1 MMNLSPPLSA
11 GRLKLAQGLAW
22 LAPFIRWTWLLHLF
36 GRLRQRRVPVLLQL
50 SDVECGAACLAMV
63 LGYHGQTARVTECAA
78 RIGTGRDG
86 TTALGLAQ
94 AARTF
99 GLRVRA
105 YTLEPADLGRLPTPA
120 ILHWNFAHFVVL
132 ERWSERGVDIVNPAG
147 GRRRLLPT
155 EVDAAFTGVAL
166 ACEPG
171 ALFDRG
177 VQSAPAWRRY
187 LRSYVLQAPGV
198 LAQVLVAS
206 LILQVL
212 GLVLPVATAVLVDRV
227 LPLRMTGALPILAV
241 GMGLLVLTQAL
252 TSYLR
257 AALLL
262 HLQARVDARTMLG
275 FLEHLLSLP
284 YRFFAQRSSGDLLL
298 RLNSNA
304 AIREALTG
312 QTLSV
317 LLDGTLVFGYLA
329 VLLARDTLF
338 GGLVLAIALL
348 QVALVLATGRR
359 MHDLTQ
365 RDLMAQAMSQGYLV
379 EALTG
384 IATVK
389 ACGAESRVLDRWTD
403 LFHTALEVG
412 QRRSHL
418 AAVVDATLGALRVAA
433 PLALLW
439 VGATRV
445 LDGAMTLGTMLA
457 LAALGGAVLTP
468 LASLVASAQRIQLVG
483 AHLERLTDVLDAD
496 PEQDP
501 GMCLIE
507 PVSVGRIDLRGVG
520 FRCDPQA
527 PWVLRDISLTVEPGQ
542 KVALVGA
549 TGCGKSTLAKLL
561 LGLYEPAEGE
571 IQYGGVPAVTID
583 RRALRR
589 RCGVVPQEPVLFS
602 GSIRDNIAF
611 GAPDLGLPEVEQAAS
626 LAAID
631 AEIARMPMGYET
643 RVGEGGAGLSGGQ
656 RQRLTLARALAS
668 RPELLLLD
676 EATSHLDVATEA
688 LVERNLV
695 GLACTRIVIAHRLS
709 TVRDADLILVLD
721 GGTIVERGS
730 HEELMVRGGHYA
742 ALVGGQ
748 LGPEPSDVTERVA

>member
-1 MMNLSPPLSA
+1 MNRSPQVGA
-11 GRLKLAQGLAW
+11 GRLKLAHGFVW
-22 LAPFIRWTWLLHLF
+22 LAALVGWSRLLRLT
-36 GRLRQRRVPVLLQL
+36 GRLRRRRVPVLLQL
-50 SDVECGAACLAMV
+50 NDVECGAACLAMV
-63 LGYHGQTARVTECAA
+63 LGYHGRRTRVAECGA

-86 TTALGLAQ
+86 ATALELAQ
-94 AARTF
+94 AARAF

-105 YTLEPADLGRLPTPA
+105 YTLEPADLGRLPVPA

-132 ERWSERGVDIVNPAG
+132 ERWSERSVEIVDPSG
-147 GRRRLLPT
+147 GRRRLSPA

-166 ACEPG
+166 VCEPG
-171 ALFDRG
+171 VLFDRG
-177 VQSAPAWRRY
+177 ARTAPAWRRY
-187 LRSYVLQAPGV
+187 LRAYVLQAPGV
-198 LAQVLVAS
+198 LAQVVVAS
-206 LILQVL
+206 LGLQLLGVAL
-212 GLVLPVATAVLVDRV
+212 PVTTGLVVDRV
-227 LPLRMTGALPILAV
+227 LPLRIEGALPILAV
-241 GMGLLVLTQAL
+241 GLTLLVLTQAV

-257 AALLL
+257 AVLLL

-284 YRFFAQRSSGDLLL
+284 YRFFAQRSTGDLLL

-317 LLDGTLVFGYLA
+317 LLDGTLVLGYLA
-329 VLLARDTLF
+329 VLLARDALF
-338 GGLVLAIALL
+338 GGLVLAIGLL
-348 QVALVLATGRR
+348 QVALVLAVGHR

-365 RDLMAQAMSQGYLV
+365 RDLMAQARSQGYLV

-389 ACGAESRVLDRWTD
+389 ACGAEALVLDRWTN
-403 LFHTALEVG
+403 LFHAALEVG

-418 AAVVDATLGALRVAA
+418 AAAVDAAVGALRVAA

-439 VGATRV
+439 VGASRV
-445 LDGAMTLGTMLA
+445 LDGAMTVGTMLA
-457 LAALGGAVLTP
+457 LAALGTAILTP

-483 AHLERLTDVLDAD
+483 AHLDRLTDVLDAD

-501 GMCLIE
+501 SIC
-507 PVSVGRIDLRGVG
+507 PVAPSAVGRIDLRGVG
-520 FRCDPQA
+520 FRYDPQA
-527 PWVLRDISLTVEPGQ
+527 PWVLRDVSLTIEPGQ

-561 LGLYEPAEGE
+561 LGLYEPTEGE
-571 IQYGGVPAVTID
+571 IQYGGISASTID
-583 RRALRR
+583 RSALRR

-602 GSIRDNIAF
+602 GSIRENLAF
-611 GAPDLGLPEVEQAAS
+611 GAPNLGLAEVEQAAG
-626 LAAID
+626 LAAIGK
-631 AEIARMPMGYET
+631 EIARMPMGYET

-656 RQRLTLARALAS
+656 RQRLTLARALAG

-730 HEELMVRGGHYA
+730 HEELMRQGGHYA
-742 ALVGGQ
+742 ALVGSQ
-748 LGPEPSDVTERVA
+748 VGPESSEVTERVA